1 MSKAPSPNKAKKR
14 PKVSFSEEVIAKDNS
29 GDGSKVVIKEEHGV
43 FLGPLLGRMVVSA
56 DDESTANGSST
67 TSPAITFAN
76 DNHTS
81 EEISY
86 SESGILKRGSQGDS
100 NVEYDNLVVRMGLLK
115 CGHRYQVVIP
125 IPDYWKEKDSST
137 TSKECPGQA
146 AQEMNPQTYGM
157 DVRVAEDSLD
167 DDLRGEVQR
176 TEYATNDSDESAS
189 CKTATFHQYHVCI
202 TLSARRRGPYRGRMV
217 LELSRRGHD
226 TTNAAQSA
234 TCSSGSALDQEAGDG
249 NTSNNAEEPSTNKCL
264 MSIQVDATIMGNDMG
279 TPKLKNGVSCLGKMV
294 GYDSDEETEWN
305 GWI

>member
-1 MSKAPSPNKAKKR
+1 MNTAMSKAPSPNKARER

-29 GDGSKVVIKEEHGV
+29 GDGSKVVIKEEQGV
-43 FLGPLLGRMVVSA
+43 FLGPLLGRMVVS
-56 DDESTANGSST
+56 ESTAKGA
-67 TSPAITFAN
+67 TSPAISFAN
-76 DNHTS
+76 YDNHTS

-86 SESGILKRGSQGDS
+86 SESGVLKRGSQGGR

-137 TSKECPGQA
+137 TNKEYPGQA
-146 AQEMNPQTYGM
+146 AQKMKPQTYGM
-157 DVRVAEDSLD
+157 NVRVAEDSLD

-189 CKTATFHQYHVCI
+189 CKTVTLHQYHVCI
-202 TLSARRRGPYRGRMV
+202 TLSARRRGPYRGRIV
-217 LELSRRGHD
+217 LELSRQGHD
-226 TTNAAQSA
+226 ETTAAKSV
-234 TCSSGSALDQEAGDG
+234 TSSSGSALDQEAGDG

-279 TPKLKNGVSCLGKMV
+279 TPKLRNGVSCLGKMV